1 MVGMNIMPA
10 GTVNLKADD
19 DEGVD
24 EVYNIIMT
32 PGPAEQTCAAWAIKK
47 VVPQDSKMA
56 TNVEMQLVAENCPGI
71 VKEWFSDA
79 VFDVD
84 VEWYRP
90 TLKVDN
96 FTRFGQTILARAFAP
111 HELSA
116 RQLAI
121 EKKEKKAAEKDVA
134 KDKDKHKRRLEQC
147 DSAPDAEDHAPLPK
161 MNNIVEMA
169 VMA

>member
-90 TLKVDN
+90 TLKVDH

-116 RQLAI
+116 RQPAI
-121 EKKEKKAAEKDVA
+121 EKKEEKSAEKDVA
-134 KDKDKHKRRLEQC
+134 KDKDSYNKISV
-147 DSAPDAEDHAPLPK
+147 DW
-161 MNNIVEMA
+161 NNVIVLLMQKT
-169 VMA
+169 MHHCPR